1 MKRTQLKRFAVSLA
15 ALILIPLF
23 LSSCYPDY
31 GMSTSDYD
39 IVITRYDDEAD
50 FQAFNSYALPDSV
63 FHLIPEDEDDEISRA
78 YDKQIIANVVSN
90 MNDLGYTRVPAD
102 SNGVT
107 DQTVIVII
115 NATNSTYYGY
125 SYYPGWGY
133 PGWGYYPPYWGY
145 YPGWATPYQYSTGS
159 VIVEMYDGS
168 RIDEE
173 AETAPLI
180 WMGGINGLTSG
191 SSSASISARIDES
204 IDQAFKQSP
213 YLKIN

>member
-1 MKRTQLKRFAVSLA
+1 MKKTQLKRLAGSLA
-15 ALILIPLF
+15 ALLLIPLF

-39 IVITRYDDEAD
+39 IVITRYDSETN
-50 FQAFNSYALPDSV
+50 FQTFKTYAMPDSV
-63 FHLIPEDEDDEISRA
+63 FHIIPENEDDEISRA
-78 YDKQIIANVVSN
+78 YDKQIIARVKSN
-90 MNDLGYTRVPAD
+90 MEELGYTRVPAD
-102 SNGVT
+102 SDNVT
-107 DQTVIVII
+107 DQTVIVLI
-115 NATNSTYYGY
+115 NATSSSYYGY

-145 YPGWATPYQYSTGS
+145 YPGWAVPYQYSTGS
-159 VIVEMYDGS
+159 VIIEMYDGS
-168 RIDEE
+168 KIDHEN
-173 AETAPLI
+173 ETAPLI

-191 SSSASISARIDES
+191 SSSSSISTRINQS